1 MCLTLFRH
9 KSVLL
14 EGVNMASSVVSVP
27 CPSCG
32 ASLGSVFDEKC
43 PSCGQVVVV
52 NKCPTCGNHS
62 LLIVKQARQRVAFC
76 QDCDWTK
83 IEQGLGQDR
92 EVEGMKCPNCETHN
106 QTGANFCKE
115 CGKPLK

>member
-1 MCLTLFRH
+1 MCLTVFKH

-14 EGVNMASSVVSVP
+14 EGVNMASNVVSVP
-27 CPSCG
+27 CPSCA

-43 PSCGQVVVV
+43 PFCGQVIVV
-52 NKCPTCGNHS
+52 KRCPACGNS
-62 LLIVKQARQRVAFC
+62 GLVIVRQARQRVAYC
-76 QDCDWTK
+76 QDCEWTK

-92 EVEGMKCPNCETHN
+92 EDVRMACPNCGTHN
-106 QTGANFCKE
+106 QAEANYCKE